1 MDFLNEYHLSGL
13 VIGICTFLIIGIF
26 HPIVVKAEYGNFKAN
41 ASNGVSTT
49 INSTGSSSSNSD
61 KLELTLNDNTT
72 NYNKGSY
79 NDTGIKVTFEGED
92 VTSSSLITY
101 KLNGTTKLTVNDLE
115 DAINN
120 LESGEEATITYSVVY
135 KLKYK
140 NNILH
145 VPDNLSAF

>member
-49 INSTGSSSSNSD
+49 INSTGGSDSNSD

-79 NDTGIKVTFEGED
+79 NDSGIKVTFEGED
-92 VTSSSLITY
+92 VTNSSLITY

-140 NNILH
+140 NSITKTIKIN
-145 VPDNLSAF
+145 